1 MKPKIIFLHGS
12 GTNVDI
18 FRIQTRHLSS
28 LLAPHFQL
36 IYLAAPHPCPP
47 GPGVLPFFE
56 GCGPYLTW
64 MDDRSPEKEH
74 AYWGSGGGGGDAN
87 EGAGVK
93 KALGGDEDGDG
104 VGQGVVGVVG
114 FSMGAK
120 VGMEVVRRLEKE
132 YEGGGAIRVKIMVAI
147 CGTVPFGG
155 GGGDEDGAREKGWK
169 ESLGK
174 GLVSAESV
182 HLIGERDPWRGESEK
197 LVQFFGEE
205 GRRVLRFKGGHH
217 MPVEDAVNRQV
228 VRMILAAC
236 QES

>member
-1 MKPKIIFLHGS
+1 
-12 GTNVDI
+12 
-18 FRIQTRHLSS
+18 
-28 LLAPHFQL
+28 
-36 IYLAAPHPCPP
+36 
-47 GPGVLPFFE
+47 
-56 GCGPYLTW
+56 
-64 MDDRSPEKEH
+64 MDDRTPEKEH

-87 EGAGVK
+87 EGAGVGVGVGTGGGGERDGTGVGGEGGEGAGIDKLVQQVK
-93 KALGGDEDGDG
+93 KALGGDGDGDG
-104 VGQGVVGVVG
+104 AGQEAVGVVG

-132 YEGGGAIRVKIMVAI
+132 YEGGGAIRVKIMVAV
-147 CGTVPFGG
+147 CGTVPFQG
-155 GGGDEDGAREKGWK
+155 GGGDDDGAREKGWK

-174 GLVSAESV
+174 GVVRAESV

-197 LVQFFGEE
+197 LVQFFAEE
-205 GRRVLRFKGGHH
+205 GRRVLRFKGSHH